1 MYKKKKILLIIP
13 ARKGSIGLKNKNL
26 LKIGG
31 KSLVEWSMEAAKKVK
46 KIDKILVTTDSKK
59 IMKLAINKGLNCP
72 FLRPGK
78 LSTNTAKPSDV
89 IVHSLKY
96 LKKQKKKIL
105 IFLFI

>member
-31 KSLVEWSMEAAKKVK
+31 KSLVEWSMEAAKVK

-59 IMKLAINKGLNCP
+59 L
-72 FLRPGK
+72 
-78 LSTNTAKPSDV
+78 
-89 IVHSLKY
+89 
-96 LKKQKKKIL
+96 
-105 IFLFI
+105 